1 MPDCRNCEN
10 CKKSQQ
16 IDAISTQEEIEQDL
30 IESSVTVDI
39 AKGKSSSSLP
49 FVTNPD
55 RCIDSKSQKNLAFKI
70 YESQVKRLRNKPE
83 DRAAAIQSESKL
95 HDLGFVDLFDNLPQE
110 IPDHIQNNVH
120 YFIPWRVVFNDNS
133 VSTPCRVV
141 FDASASP
148 RGQSSLNSLL
158 CKGRNNL
165 NNLVMI
171 VIRWACCLFAFHT
184 DISKMY
190 NTIYLDS
197 KYWRYQY

>member
-1 MPDCRNCEN
+1 M
-10 CKKSQQ
+10 
-16 IDAISTQEEIEQDL
+16 
-30 IESSVTVDI
+30 
-39 AKGKSSSSLP
+39 
-49 FVTNPD
+49 
-55 RCIDSKSQKNLAFKI
+55 
-70 YESQVKRLRNKPE
+70 
-83 DRAAAIQSESKL
+83 
-95 HDLGFVDLFDNLPQE
+95 
-110 IPDHIQNNVH
+110 H
-120 YFIPWRVVFNDNS
+120 YFIPWRIVFNDNS

-184 DISKMY
+184 YISKMY

-197 KYWRYQY
+197 KFWRYQLYFWEGELKVGVALRIKVIKTNIYGIRSSGNLAECALRRTAELTKSEYPLAHCEQCLRR